1 MVEKFLEYSKANSLP
16 TDTNRIVVAVSGG
29 IDSMVLAHL
38 YLESGIKPA
47 IAHCNFSLRGAES
60 DSDEDFVRDFADR
73 NNLVFHTIRF
83 QTTDYASSNGLSIQ
97 MAARDLR
104 YNWFE
109 EIRSKNGYEAVAV
122 AHNLNDNAE
131 TFFINLIRGTGISGL
146 TGMKPRNENII
157 RPLLFATRDEIV
169 TYASGKNIAYREDS
183 SNAQVKY
190 VRNKIRHNI
199 LPVFKEINPDVLSSI
214 TYTIEHL
221 SGSAE
226 IINNAVDDIR
236 NKLFRVSD
244 IGISV
249 SIEKLKLLRPE
260 KSYLFELFR
269 PYGLSPH
276 QTGEISDLVRG
287 NVGKLLYTNSHRIIR
302 DRNDL
307 IITSITLEPV
317 STNVF
322 KSFKELNE
330 SHVFSSVIIA
340 DASTVKP
347 EANPYK
353 AFIDADLITYP
364 LTYRLWEQG
373 DRFSPLGM
381 KGMKKISDFL
391 VDNKISRVAKE
402 RIKVLVSGQ
411 SIIWVAGHR
420 LDNNFRVTENTT
432 SIMIISL

>member
-1 MVEKFLEYSKANSLP
+1 MVEKFLEYSKVNFLL
-16 TDTNRIVVAVSGG
+16 TDSNRIFVAVSGG

-47 IAHCNFSLRGAES
+47 IAHCNFTLRGAES
-60 DSDEDFVRDFADR
+60 DSDEDFVRDFANR
-73 NNLVFHTIRF
+73 NNLIFHTIRF
-83 QTTDYASSNGLSIQ
+83 HTTDYASSNSMSIQ
-97 MAARDLR
+97 MAARELR

-109 EIRSKNGYEAVAV
+109 DIRRENGYEAVAV

-146 TGMKPRNENII
+146 TGMKARNENII
-157 RPLLFATRDEIV
+157 RPLLFATREEIV
-169 TYASGKNIAYREDS
+169 TYASDHNIAYREDS

-199 LPVFKEINPDVLSSI
+199 IPVLKEINPDVLSAI
-214 TYTIEHL
+214 TSTMERL
-221 SGSAE
+221 SGSSE

-236 NKLFRVSD
+236 NKLFLVSET
-244 IGISV
+244 GISV
-249 SIEKLKLLRPE
+249 SIEKLKLLWPE

-269 PYGLSPH
+269 VYGLSPH
-276 QTGEISDLVRG
+276 QTGELCDLIRG
-287 NVGKLLYTNSHRIIR
+287 NIGKMLYTSSHRIIR

-307 IITSITLEPV
+307 LITTITSETVP
-317 STNVF
+317 TTVF
-322 KSFKELNE
+322 NSFKELND
-330 SHVFSSVIIA
+330 SSVFSSVMIA
-340 DASTVKP
+340 DASSVKP
-347 EANPYK
+347 EAEPKK

-381 KGMKKISDFL
+381 KGVKKISDFL
-391 VDNKISRVAKE
+391 VDNKISRAAKE
-402 RIKVLVSGQ
+402 RIMVLVSGQ
-411 SIIWVAGHR
+411 NIIWVAGQR

-432 SIMIISL
+432 SILIISL

>member
-1 MVEKFLEYSKANSLP
+1 MVEKFLEYSKFNSLL
-16 TDTNRIVVAVSGG
+16 TEANRIVVAVSGG

-38 YLESGIKPA
+38 YLESGVKPA
-47 IAHCNFSLRGAES
+47 VAHCNFSLRGAES
-60 DSDEDFVRDFADR
+60 DSDEEFVRDFANR
-73 NNLVFHTIRF
+73 NGLVFHTIRF
-83 QTTDYASSNGLSIQ
+83 NTTDYASSNSISIQ

-146 TGMKPRNENII
+146 TGMKARNENII

-169 TYASGKNIAYREDS
+169 TYASYHNIAYREDS
-183 SNAQVKY
+183 SNAKVKY

-199 LPVFKEINPDVLSSI
+199 IPVFKEINPDVLSSV
-214 TYTIEHL
+214 TFTMEHL

-226 IINNAVDDIR
+226 IINNAVEDIR
-236 NKLFRVSD
+236 NNTFRVSN

-276 QTGEISDLVRG
+276 QTGEISDLIRG
-287 NVGKLLYTNSHRIIR
+287 NVGKMLYTHSHRIIR
-302 DRNDL
+302 DRDDL
-307 IITSITLEPV
+307 IITNIIPEPV
-317 STNVF
+317 SATVF
-322 KSFKELNE
+322 NSFKELKE
-330 SHVFSSVIIA
+330 SPVFSSVIIT
-340 DASTVKP
+340 DASSVKP
-347 EANPYK
+347 EADPEK

-381 KGMKKISDFL
+381 KGIKKISDFL
-391 VDNKISRVAKE
+391 VDSKISRVAKE
-402 RIKVLVSGQ
+402 RIMVLASGQ

-432 SIMIISL
+432 SVLIISL